1 MLYFRQ
7 ALPLAFF
14 TPITYNVIIIKERKI
29 NNMDK
34 NTNDLTLC
42 QKIAGYCRISVDEEL
57 DRDNTS
63 IENQKK
69 IIEEFVKAKFPKCK
83 LSIYEDRDR
92 SGYTFEQREGY
103 QKLRKKLMNG
113 DISVLIVKDFS
124 RFSRRNSKGLVEL
137 EDLRDAGVRI
147 ISIGDAIDYPT
158 YDDWT
163 AIQFRFLINEMPVTD
178 TSKKVRNVIS
188 RRQAD
193 GEWIC
198 SVPYGYIISNMKK
211 QEISVVPDEA
221 EVIRKVFELYNDG
234 WGYKKIANYLTD
246 KKIPTPRM
254 KEIQRAEERG
264 DECKLKAKPEW
275 SIVTIQGILS
285 NDFYIGTLRQ
295 HKYTRK
301 KIHGVDTKVDESEH
315 FVFENHHEAIVD
327 YKTWAYTQEQ
337 LKKRTT
343 THYRGVKKYDNVYSG
358 FMFCGDCGSPMFS
371 MSRSDIAPAYTCGT
385 YHKRGLKGC
394 TSHHIRVD
402 FLDKILK
409 EYVKLVRD
417 NSKDMIKELE
427 TAIKKES
434 TEVKENENTFALLEN
449 QLQDAKDELKA
460 VKKRKIKE
468 IAKADED
475 TVEII
480 EETYAEIEDDLI
492 NRIKGLQNQINL
504 SVDKRNDIIRVNR
517 LAKTAID
524 IFDNILIK
532 KNLDKKDLE
541 LLIDKIIVFED
552 RIHVKL
558 KADIDNLLKV
568 GVVTTFYYQQIEGR
582 EELLEVAEESTYT
595 TEGSAVNFNH
605 DSKVISKKMES
616 PDTRNNS
623 TKSGINDLLTT
634 IVPLKTRNQ
643 PERLFTVNVISSGD
657 PLEIFTDKDGEI
669 ILKKYS
675 PIGELGAFAQQYVEA
690 AAQIIGHAICVSDR
704 DQIIAVAGAP
714 KKDFIGKVLHKEL
727 EEAIND
733 REAILA
739 RKGEKK
745 YIRILSNSDEEY
757 YGEIVQT
764 ILCEGDAIGAV
775 IILSRTESEALGEAE
790 QKAAVIAANFLGKQ
804 MEG

>member
-1 MLYFRQ
+1 MEKH
-7 ALPLAFF
+7 
-14 TPITYNVIIIKERKI
+14 TTDIIVNKE
-29 NNMDK
+29 
-34 NTNDLTLC
+34 
-42 QKIAGYCRISVDEEL
+42 IAGYCRISVDEEL

-83 LSIYEDRDR
+83 LAIYEDRDR
-92 SGYTFEQREGY
+92 SGYTFEQREQY
-103 QKLRKKLMNG
+103 QQLRKRLMNG
-113 DISVLIVKDFS
+113 EISILIVKDFS

-178 TSKKVRNVIS
+178 TSKKVRSVIS
-188 RRQAD
+188 RRQSD

-211 QEISVVPDEA
+211 QEISVVEDEA
-221 EVIRKVFELYNDG
+221 DVIRKVFELYNEG

-254 KEIQRAEERG
+254 KEIERATQRG

-275 SIVTIQGILS
+275 SIITIQGILA

-301 KIHGVDTKVDESEH
+301 KIHGIDIKVDESEH
-315 FVFENHHEAIVD
+315 FVFENHHEPIVE
-327 YKTWAYTQEQ
+327 YKTFAYTKEQ
-337 LKKRTT
+337 LNKRTT
-343 THYRGVKKYDNVYSG
+343 THYRGVKKYENVYSG
-358 FMFCGDCGSPMFS
+358 FMFCGDCGAPMFS

-385 YHKRGLKGC
+385 YHRRGLKGC

-417 NSKDMIKELE
+417 NSSDMIKELE

-434 TEVKENENTFALLEN
+434 TEVKENENTFAILEN
-449 QLQDAKDELKA
+449 QLADAKNELKA

-468 IAKADED
+468 IARADED
-475 TVEII
+475 TVDII
-480 EETYAEIEDDLI
+480 EETYVEIEEELV

-524 IFDNILIK
+524 IFNDILNK
-532 KNLDKKDLE
+532 KSLDKKDLE
-541 LLIDKIIVFED
+541 LIIDKIIVFED

-568 GVVTTFYYQQIEGR
+568 GVVTTFYYEEVEGK
-582 EELLEVAEESTYT
+582 EELLKVAENSEYNV
-595 TEGSAVNFNH
+595 VNFKY
-605 DSKVISKKMES
+605 DSKVIEKY
-616 PDTRNNS
+616 
-623 TKSGINDLLTT
+623 LTT
-634 IVPLKTRNQ
+634 KFDLKTRNKAK
-643 PERLFTVNVISSGD
+643 RHFTVNVISSGD
-657 PLEIFTDKDGEI
+657 PLEIFTDREGEI

-675 PIGELGAFAQQYVEA
+675 PLGELTQFASQFADSLAVTSGCG
-690 AAQIIGHAICVSDR
+690 IIITDR
-704 DQIIAVAGAP
+704 DHVIAGAGG
-714 KKDFIGKVLHKEL
+714 KKECINKRITPEL
-727 EEAIND
+727 EEVIGERKSIKADD
-733 REAILA
+733 RPISVVEDS
-739 RKGEKK
+739 KEKF
-745 YIRILSNSDEEY
+745 NQV
-757 YGEIVQT
+757 IVP
-764 ILCEGDAIGAV
+764 IICEGDVIGSV
-775 IILSRTESEALGEAE
+775 ILVAKDIRDKLGEEEYKMA
-790 QKAAVIAANFLGKQ
+790 QLSAGFLGKQ
-804 MEG
+804 MEN

>member
-1 MLYFRQ
+1 
-7 ALPLAFF
+7 
-14 TPITYNVIIIKERKI
+14 
-29 NNMDK
+29 MDK
-34 NTNDLTLC
+34 NTNDHTLC
-42 QKIAGYCRISVDEEL
+42 QEIAGYCRISVDEEL

-103 QKLRKKLMNG
+103 QKLRKKLMNSH
-113 DISVLIVKDFS
+113 ISVLIVKDFS

-394 TSHHIRVD
+394 SSHHIRVD
-402 FLDKILK
+402 FLDSILK
-409 EYVKLVRD
+409 EYVKKVRD
-417 NSKDMIKELE
+417 NSQDMIKELE
-427 TAIKKES
+427 TSIKKES
-434 TEVKENENTFALLEN
+434 TEVKESENTFSLLES
-449 QLQDAKDELKA
+449 QLSDAKDELKA

-475 TVEII
+475 TASII
-480 EETYAEIEDDLI
+480 EETYAEIEDELI
-492 NRIKGLQNQINL
+492 NRIKGLQNQMNL
-504 SVDKRNDIIRVNR
+504 SVDKRNDIIRINR

-524 IFDNILIK
+524 IFNDILNK

-541 LLIDKIIVFED
+541 LIIDKIIVFED

-558 KADIDNLLKV
+558 KADIDNLLKI
-568 GVVTTFYYQQIEGR
+568 GVVTTFYYQQVEGR
-582 EELLEVAEESTYT
+582 EQLLSVAEETK
-595 TEGSAVNFNH
+595 GNVASAITDIGTDNFAHMEMNELEMIASDKKAGKETIVNFNQ
-605 DSKVISKKMES
+605 DSKVIVKHKES
-616 PDTRNNS
+616 PDTRNNL
-623 TKSGINDLLTT
+623 TKLCVDDLLTT
-634 IVPLKTRNQ
+634 TVPLKTRNK

-657 PLEIFTDKDGEI
+657 PMEIYTDMDGQI
-669 ILKKYS
+669 VLKKYS
-675 PIGELGAFAQQYVEA
+675 PMADVSEFAVEYA
-690 AAQIIGHAICVSDR
+690 ESIAQNTGMTIAITDR
-704 DQIIAVAGAP
+704 D
-714 KKDFIGKVLHKEL
+714 
-727 EEAIND
+727 
-733 REAILA
+733 
-739 RKGEKK
+739 
-745 YIRILSNSDEEY
+745 
-757 YGEIVQT
+757 
-764 ILCEGDAIGAV
+764 C
-775 IILSRTESEALGEAE
+775 
-790 QKAAVIAANFLGKQ
+790 VIAAAGTQKKNVQGKHITKELNDIMDKRQSVVACASENDYVKAVTDYDCESEVISPIICAGDVLGMVIMFGNDKKQKLGESEKRIVKVAADFLGRH
-804 MEG
+804 MDN

>member
-1 MLYFRQ
+1 ME
-7 ALPLAFF
+7 
-14 TPITYNVIIIKERKI
+14 KH
-29 NNMDK
+29 
-34 NTNDLTLC
+34 TNDLTIN
-42 QKIAGYCRISVDEEL
+42 QEIAGYCRISVDEEL

-221 EVIRKVFELYNDG
+221 EVIRKIFELYNDG

-315 FVFENHHEAIVD
+315 FVFENHHEAIID

-358 FMFCGDCGSPMFS
+358 FLFCGDCGSPMFS

-394 TSHHIRVD
+394 SSHHIRVD
-402 FLDKILK
+402 FLDSILK
-409 EYVKLVRD
+409 EYVKKVRD
-417 NSKDMIKELE
+417 NAQDMIKELE
-427 TAIKKES
+427 TSIKKES
-434 TEVKENENTFALLEN
+434 TEVKESENTFSLLEN
-449 QLQDAKDELKA
+449 QLSDAKDELKA

-480 EETYAEIEDDLI
+480 EETYAEIEDELI
-492 NRIKGLQNQINL
+492 NRIKGLQNQMNL
-504 SVDKRNDIIRVNR
+504 SVDKRNDIIRINR

-524 IFDNILIK
+524 IFNDILNK
-532 KNLDKKDLE
+532 KKLDKKDLE
-541 LLIDKIIVFED
+541 LIIDKIIVFED

-568 GVVTTFYYQQIEGR
+568 GVVTTFYYQQVEGR
-582 EELLEVAEESTYT
+582 EQLLSVAEESNYGT
-595 TEGSAVNFNH
+595 SVNFNQ
-605 DSKVISKKMES
+605 DSKVIVKHMES
-616 PDTRNNS
+616 TDTQNNS
-623 TKSGINDLLTT
+623 TKSGINDALSTT
-634 IVPLKTRNQ
+634 VRLKTHNQ
-643 PERLFTVNVISSGD
+643 PERLFTVNVINSGD
-657 PLEIFTDKDGEI
+657 PLEIYTDREGQI

-675 PIGELGAFAQQYVEA
+675 PVGELGEFARQYAESL
-690 AAQIIGHAICVSDR
+690 AQTTGNVICITDR
-704 DQIIAVAGAP
+704 DQIIAVSGGSR
-714 KKDFIGKVLHKEL
+714 KDMLMKPISTQL
-727 EEAIND
+727 ENLIEERENITATREERRFVPITQGEEEFQAQAISP
-733 REAILA
+733 I
-739 RKGEKK
+739 
-745 YIRILSNSDEEY
+745 I
-757 YGEIVQT
+757 
-764 ILCEGDAIGAV
+764 CEGDAIGSV
-775 IILSRTESEALGEAE
+775 IITTKEPKKHFGETE
-790 QKAAVIAANFLGKQ
+790 QKLTLSAAGFLGKQ
-804 MEG
+804 MEN

>member
-1 MLYFRQ
+1 
-7 ALPLAFF
+7 
-14 TPITYNVIIIKERKI
+14 
-29 NNMDK
+29 MDK

-42 QKIAGYCRISVDEEL
+42 QEIAGYCRISVDEEL

-103 QKLRKKLMNG
+103 QKLRKKLMNSH
-113 DISVLIVKDFS
+113 ISVLIVKDFS

-285 NDFYIGTLRQ
+285 NDFYIGKLRQ

-394 TSHHIRVD
+394 SSHHIRVD
-402 FLDKILK
+402 FLDSILK
-409 EYVKLVRD
+409 EYVKKVRD
-417 NSKDMIKELE
+417 NSQDMIKELE
-427 TAIKKES
+427 TSIKKES
-434 TEVKENENTFALLEN
+434 TEVKESENTFSLLES
-449 QLQDAKDELKA
+449 QLSDAKDELKA

-475 TVEII
+475 TASII
-480 EETYAEIEDDLI
+480 EETYAEIEDELI
-492 NRIKGLQNQINL
+492 NRIKGLQNQMNL
-504 SVDKRNDIIRVNR
+504 SVDKRNDIIRINR

-524 IFDNILIK
+524 IFNDILNK

-541 LLIDKIIVFED
+541 LIIDKIIVFED

-558 KADIDNLLKV
+558 KADIDNLLKI
-568 GVVTTFYYQQIEGR
+568 GVVTTFYYQQVEGR
-582 EELLEVAEESTYT
+582 EQLLSVAEETK
-595 TEGSAVNFNH
+595 GNVASAITDIGTDNFAHMEMNELEMIASDKKAGKETIVNFNQ
-605 DSKVISKKMES
+605 DSKVIVKHKES
-616 PDTRNNS
+616 PDTRNNL
-623 TKSGINDLLTT
+623 TKLCVDDLLTT
-634 IVPLKTRNQ
+634 TVPLKTRNK

-657 PLEIFTDKDGEI
+657 PMEIYTDMDGQI
-669 ILKKYS
+669 VLKKYS
-675 PIGELGAFAQQYVEA
+675 PMADVSEFAVEYA
-690 AAQIIGHAICVSDR
+690 ESIAQNTGMTIAITDR
-704 DQIIAVAGAP
+704 D
-714 KKDFIGKVLHKEL
+714 
-727 EEAIND
+727 
-733 REAILA
+733 
-739 RKGEKK
+739 
-745 YIRILSNSDEEY
+745 
-757 YGEIVQT
+757 
-764 ILCEGDAIGAV
+764 C
-775 IILSRTESEALGEAE
+775 
-790 QKAAVIAANFLGKQ
+790 VIAAAGTQKKNVQGKHITKELNDIMDKRQSVVASASENDYVKAVTDYDCESEVISPIICAGDVLGMVIMFGNDKKQKLGESEKRIVKVAADFLGRH
-804 MEG
+804 MDN

>member
-1 MLYFRQ
+1 
-7 ALPLAFF
+7 
-14 TPITYNVIIIKERKI
+14 
-29 NNMDK
+29 MDK

-42 QKIAGYCRISVDEEL
+42 QEIAGYCRISVDEEL

-103 QKLRKKLMNG
+103 QKLRKKLMNSH
-113 DISVLIVKDFS
+113 ISVLIVKDFS

-394 TSHHIRVD
+394 SSHHIRVD
-402 FLDKILK
+402 FLDSILK
-409 EYVKLVRD
+409 EYVKKVRD
-417 NSKDMIKELE
+417 NSQDMIKELE
-427 TAIKKES
+427 TSIKKES
-434 TEVKENENTFALLEN
+434 TEVKESENTFSLLES
-449 QLQDAKDELKA
+449 QLSDAKDELKA

-475 TVEII
+475 TASII
-480 EETYAEIEDDLI
+480 EETYAEIEDELI
-492 NRIKGLQNQINL
+492 NRIKGLQNQMNL
-504 SVDKRNDIIRVNR
+504 SVDKRNDIIRINR

-524 IFDNILIK
+524 ISNDILNK

-541 LLIDKIIVFED
+541 LIIDKIIVFED

-558 KADIDNLLKV
+558 KADIDNLLKI
-568 GVVTTFYYQQIEGR
+568 GVVTTFYYQQVEGR
-582 EELLEVAEESTYT
+582 EQLLSVAEETK
-595 TEGSAVNFNH
+595 GNVASAITDIGTDNFAHMEMNELEMIASDKKAGKETIVNFNQ
-605 DSKVISKKMES
+605 DSKVIVKHKES
-616 PDTRNNS
+616 PDTRNNL
-623 TKSGINDLLTT
+623 TKLCVDDLLTT
-634 IVPLKTRNQ
+634 TVPLKTRNK

-657 PLEIFTDKDGEI
+657 PMEIYTDMDGQI
-669 ILKKYS
+669 VLKKYS
-675 PIGELGAFAQQYVEA
+675 PMADVSEFAVEYA
-690 AAQIIGHAICVSDR
+690 ESIAQNTGMTIAITDR
-704 DQIIAVAGAP
+704 D
-714 KKDFIGKVLHKEL
+714 
-727 EEAIND
+727 
-733 REAILA
+733 
-739 RKGEKK
+739 
-745 YIRILSNSDEEY
+745 
-757 YGEIVQT
+757 
-764 ILCEGDAIGAV
+764 C
-775 IILSRTESEALGEAE
+775 
-790 QKAAVIAANFLGKQ
+790 VIAAAGTQKKNVQGKHITKELNDIMDKRQSVVASASENDYVKAVTDYDCESEVISPIICAGDVLGMVIMFGNDKKQKLGESEKRIVKVAADFLGRH
-804 MEG
+804 MDN

>member
-1 MLYFRQ
+1 
-7 ALPLAFF
+7 
-14 TPITYNVIIIKERKI
+14 
-29 NNMDK
+29 MDK

-42 QKIAGYCRISVDEEL
+42 QEIAGYCRISVDEEL

-103 QKLRKKLMNG
+103 QKLRKKLMNSH
-113 DISVLIVKDFS
+113 ISVLIVKDFS

-394 TSHHIRVD
+394 SSHHIRVD
-402 FLDKILK
+402 FLDSILK
-409 EYVKLVRD
+409 EYVKKVRD
-417 NSKDMIKELE
+417 NSQDMIKELE
-427 TAIKKES
+427 TSIKKES
-434 TEVKENENTFALLEN
+434 TEVKESENTFSLLES
-449 QLQDAKDELKA
+449 QLSDAKDELKA

-475 TVEII
+475 TASII
-480 EETYAEIEDDLI
+480 EETYAEIEDELI
-492 NRIKGLQNQINL
+492 NRIKGLQNQMNL
-504 SVDKRNDIIRVNR
+504 SVDKRNDIIRINR

-524 IFDNILIK
+524 IFNDILNK

-541 LLIDKIIVFED
+541 LIIDKIIVFED

-558 KADIDNLLKV
+558 KADIDNLLKI
-568 GVVTTFYYQQIEGR
+568 GVVTTFYYQQVEGR
-582 EELLEVAEESTYT
+582 EQLLSVAEETK
-595 TEGSAVNFNH
+595 GNVASAITDIGTDNFAHMEMNELEMIASDKKAGKETIVNFNQ
-605 DSKVISKKMES
+605 DSKVIVKHKES
-616 PDTRNNS
+616 PDTRNNL
-623 TKSGINDLLTT
+623 TKLCVDDLLTT
-634 IVPLKTRNQ
+634 TVPLKTRNK
-643 PERLFTVNVISSGD
+643 PERLFTVNVIRSGD
-657 PLEIFTDKDGEI
+657 PMEIYTDMDGQI
-669 ILKKYS
+669 VLKKYS
-675 PIGELGAFAQQYVEA
+675 PMADVSEFAVEYA
-690 AAQIIGHAICVSDR
+690 ESIAQNTGMTIAITDR
-704 DQIIAVAGAP
+704 D
-714 KKDFIGKVLHKEL
+714 
-727 EEAIND
+727 
-733 REAILA
+733 
-739 RKGEKK
+739 
-745 YIRILSNSDEEY
+745 
-757 YGEIVQT
+757 
-764 ILCEGDAIGAV
+764 C
-775 IILSRTESEALGEAE
+775 
-790 QKAAVIAANFLGKQ
+790 VIAAAGTQKKNVQGKHITKELNDIMDKRQSVVASASENDYVKAVTDYDCESEVISPIICAGDVLGMVIMFGNDKKQKLGESEKRIVKVAADFLGRH
-804 MEG
+804 MDN

>member
-1 MLYFRQ
+1 MEKHAIDL
-7 ALPLAFF
+7 AL
-14 TPITYNVIIIKERKI
+14 TQE
-29 NNMDK
+29 
-34 NTNDLTLC
+34 
-42 QKIAGYCRISVDEEL
+42 IAGYCRISVDEEL

-69 IIEEFVKAKFPKCK
+69 IIDEFVKAKFPKCK

-103 QKLRKKLMNG
+103 QQLRKKLMNG

-178 TSKKVRNVIS
+178 TSKKVRSVIS

-193 GEWIC
+193 GAWIC

-211 QEISVVPDEA
+211 QEISVVMDEA
-221 EVIRKVFELYNDG
+221 EVVRKVFELYNGG

-301 KIHGVDTKVDESEH
+301 KIHGADTKVDETEH
-315 FVFENHHEAIVD
+315 FVFENHHEAIID

-343 THYRGVKKYDNVYSG
+343 THYRGIKKYDNVYSG
-358 FMFCGDCGSPMFS
+358 FLFCGDCGSPMFS

-394 TSHHIRVD
+394 SSHHIRVD
-402 FLDKILK
+402 FLDSILK
-409 EYVKLVRD
+409 EYVKKVRD
-417 NSKDMIKELE
+417 NSQDMIKELE
-427 TAIKKES
+427 TSIKKES
-434 TEVKENENTFALLEN
+434 TEVKESENTFSLLEN
-449 QLQDAKDELKA
+449 QLSDAKDELKA

-468 IAKADED
+468 IAKVDED

-480 EETYAEIEDDLI
+480 EETYAEIEEELI
-492 NRIKGLQNQINL
+492 HRIKGLQNQMNL
-504 SVDKRNDIIRVNR
+504 SVDKRNDIIRINR

-524 IFDNILIK
+524 IFNDILNK

-541 LLIDKIIVFED
+541 LIIDKIIVFED

-568 GVVTTFYYQQIEGR
+568 GVVTTFYYQQVEGR
-582 EELLEVAEESTYT
+582 EQLLSVAEETNGNRT
-595 TEGSAVNFNH
+595 GAIADIGTDNSAHMEMIASEVKAGKEPIVNFNQ
-605 DSKVISKKMES
+605 DSKVISNKKES
-616 PDTRNNS
+616 PDTHNNL
-623 TKSGINDLLTT
+623 TKSGINELLTT
-634 IVPLKTRNQ
+634 NVPLKTRNK

-657 PLEIFTDKDGEI
+657 SLEIYTENAGEI

-675 PIGELGAFAQQYVEA
+675 PIQELKALAQPYAESLSLTS
-690 AAQIIGHAICVSDR
+690 GCVVAVADR
-704 DQIIAVAGAP
+704 DCIVATSQGG
-714 KKDFIGKVLHKEL
+714 KKDFEHKML
-727 EEAIND
+727 S
-733 REAILA
+733 REMEKTILG
-739 RKGEKK
+739 RKKIMAQGDSKDYVQVANEDKK
-745 YIRILSNSDEEY
+745 YSYEVMCPV
-757 YGEIVQT
+757 IV
-764 ILCEGDAIGAV
+764 EGDVAGGV
-775 IILSRTESEALGEAE
+775 ILLSKTTEKESSRVQEKLADF
-790 QKAAVIAANFLGKQ
+790 AADFLGRQ
-804 MEG
+804 ME

>member
-1 MLYFRQ
+1 
-7 ALPLAFF
+7 
-14 TPITYNVIIIKERKI
+14 
-29 NNMDK
+29 MDK

-42 QKIAGYCRISVDEEL
+42 QEIAGYCRISVDEEL

-211 QEISVVPDEA
+211 QEISVVPDEV

-394 TSHHIRVD
+394 SSHHIRVD
-402 FLDKILK
+402 FLDSILK
-409 EYVKLVRD
+409 EYVKKVRD
-417 NSKDMIKELE
+417 NSQDMIKELE
-427 TAIKKES
+427 TSIKKES
-434 TEVKENENTFALLEN
+434 TEVKESENTFSLLES
-449 QLQDAKDELKA
+449 QLSDAKDELKA

-475 TVEII
+475 TASII
-480 EETYAEIEDDLI
+480 EETYAEIEDELI
-492 NRIKGLQNQINL
+492 NRIKGLQNQMNL
-504 SVDKRNDIIRVNR
+504 SVDKRNDIIRINR

-524 IFDNILIK
+524 IFNDILNK

-541 LLIDKIIVFED
+541 LIIDKIIVFED

-558 KADIDNLLKV
+558 KADIDNLLKI
-568 GVVTTFYYQQIEGR
+568 GVVTTFYYQQVEGR
-582 EELLEVAEESTYT
+582 EQLLSVAEETK
-595 TEGSAVNFNH
+595 GNVASAITDIGTDNFAHMEMNELEMIASDKKAGKETIVNFNQ
-605 DSKVISKKMES
+605 DSKVIVKHKES
-616 PDTRNNS
+616 PDTRNNL
-623 TKSGINDLLTT
+623 TKLCVDDLLTT
-634 IVPLKTRNQ
+634 TVPLKTRNK

-657 PLEIFTDKDGEI
+657 PMEIYTDMDGQI
-669 ILKKYS
+669 VLKKYS
-675 PIGELGAFAQQYVEA
+675 PMADVSEFAVEYA
-690 AAQIIGHAICVSDR
+690 ESIAQNTGMTIAITDR
-704 DQIIAVAGAP
+704 D
-714 KKDFIGKVLHKEL
+714 
-727 EEAIND
+727 
-733 REAILA
+733 
-739 RKGEKK
+739 
-745 YIRILSNSDEEY
+745 
-757 YGEIVQT
+757 
-764 ILCEGDAIGAV
+764 C
-775 IILSRTESEALGEAE
+775 
-790 QKAAVIAANFLGKQ
+790 VIAAAGTQKKNVQGKHITKELNDIMDKRQSVVACASENDYVKAVTDYDCESEVISPIICAGDVLGMVIMFGNDKKQKLGESEKRIVKVAADFLGRH
-804 MEG
+804 MDN

>member
-1 MLYFRQ
+1 
-7 ALPLAFF
+7 
-14 TPITYNVIIIKERKI
+14 
-29 NNMDK
+29 MDK

-42 QKIAGYCRISVDEEL
+42 QEIAGYCRISVDEEL

-103 QKLRKKLMNG
+103 QKLRKKLMNSH
-113 DISVLIVKDFS
+113 ISVLIVKDFS

-358 FMFCGDCGSPMFS
+358 FMFCGDCGSSMFS

-394 TSHHIRVD
+394 SSHHIRVD
-402 FLDKILK
+402 FLDSILK
-409 EYVKLVRD
+409 EYVKKVRD
-417 NSKDMIKELE
+417 NSQDMIKELE
-427 TAIKKES
+427 TSIKKES
-434 TEVKENENTFALLEN
+434 TEVKESENTFSLLES
-449 QLQDAKDELKA
+449 QLSDAKDELKA

-475 TVEII
+475 TASII
-480 EETYAEIEDDLI
+480 EETYA
-492 NRIKGLQNQINL
+492 GLQNQMNL
-504 SVDKRNDIIRVNR
+504 SVDKRNDIIRINR

-524 IFDNILIK
+524 IFNDILNK

-541 LLIDKIIVFED
+541 LIIDKIIVFED

-558 KADIDNLLKV
+558 KADIDNLLKI
-568 GVVTTFYYQQIEGR
+568 GVVTTFYYQQVEGR
-582 EELLEVAEESTYT
+582 EQLLSVAEETK
-595 TEGSAVNFNH
+595 GNVASAITDIGTDNFAHMEMNELEMIASDKKAGKETIVNFNQ
-605 DSKVISKKMES
+605 DSKVIVKHKES
-616 PDTRNNS
+616 PDTRNNL
-623 TKSGINDLLTT
+623 TKLCVDDLLTT
-634 IVPLKTRNQ
+634 TVPLKTRNK

-657 PLEIFTDKDGEI
+657 PMEIYTDMDGQI
-669 ILKKYS
+669 VLKKYS
-675 PIGELGAFAQQYVEA
+675 PMADVSEFAVEYA
-690 AAQIIGHAICVSDR
+690 ESIAQNTGMTIAITDR
-704 DQIIAVAGAP
+704 D
-714 KKDFIGKVLHKEL
+714 
-727 EEAIND
+727 
-733 REAILA
+733 
-739 RKGEKK
+739 
-745 YIRILSNSDEEY
+745 
-757 YGEIVQT
+757 
-764 ILCEGDAIGAV
+764 C
-775 IILSRTESEALGEAE
+775 
-790 QKAAVIAANFLGKQ
+790 VIAAAGTQKKNVQGKHITKELNDIMDKRQSVVACASENDYVKAVTDYDCESEVISPIICAGDVLGMVIMFGNDKKQKLGESEKRIVKVAADFLGRH
-804 MEG
+804 MDN

>member
-1 MLYFRQ
+1 
-7 ALPLAFF
+7 
-14 TPITYNVIIIKERKI
+14 
-29 NNMDK
+29 MDK

-42 QKIAGYCRISVDEEL
+42 QEIAGYCRISVDEEL

-103 QKLRKKLMNG
+103 QKLRKKLMNSH
-113 DISVLIVKDFS
+113 ISVLIVKDFS

-211 QEISVVPDEA
+211 QEISVMPDEA

-394 TSHHIRVD
+394 SSHHIRVD
-402 FLDKILK
+402 FLDSILK
-409 EYVKLVRD
+409 EYVKKVRD
-417 NSKDMIKELE
+417 NSQDMIKELE
-427 TAIKKES
+427 TSIKKES
-434 TEVKENENTFALLEN
+434 TEVKESENTFSLLES
-449 QLQDAKDELKA
+449 QLSDAKDELKA

-475 TVEII
+475 TASII
-480 EETYAEIEDDLI
+480 EETYAEIEDELI
-492 NRIKGLQNQINL
+492 NRIKGLQNQMNL
-504 SVDKRNDIIRVNR
+504 SVDKRNDIIRINR

-524 IFDNILIK
+524 IFNDILNK

-541 LLIDKIIVFED
+541 LIIDKIIVFED

-558 KADIDNLLKV
+558 KADIDNLLKI
-568 GVVTTFYYQQIEGR
+568 GVVTTFYYQQVEGR
-582 EELLEVAEESTYT
+582 EQLLSVAEETK
-595 TEGSAVNFNH
+595 GNVASAITDIGTDNFAHMEMNELEMIASDKKAGKETIVNFNQ
-605 DSKVISKKMES
+605 DSKVIVKHKES
-616 PDTRNNS
+616 PDTRNNL
-623 TKSGINDLLTT
+623 TKLCVDDLLTT
-634 IVPLKTRNQ
+634 TVPLKTRNK

-657 PLEIFTDKDGEI
+657 PMEIYTDMDGQI
-669 ILKKYS
+669 VLKKYS
-675 PIGELGAFAQQYVEA
+675 PMADVSEFAVEYA
-690 AAQIIGHAICVSDR
+690 ESIAQNTGMTIAITDR
-704 DQIIAVAGAP
+704 D
-714 KKDFIGKVLHKEL
+714 
-727 EEAIND
+727 
-733 REAILA
+733 
-739 RKGEKK
+739 
-745 YIRILSNSDEEY
+745 
-757 YGEIVQT
+757 
-764 ILCEGDAIGAV
+764 C
-775 IILSRTESEALGEAE
+775 
-790 QKAAVIAANFLGKQ
+790 VIAAAGTQKKNVQGKHITKELNDIMDKRQSVVASASENDYVKAVTDYDCESEVISPIICAGDVLGMVIMFGNDKKQKLGESEKRIVKVAADFLGRH
-804 MEG
+804 MDN

>member
-1 MLYFRQ
+1 
-7 ALPLAFF
+7 
-14 TPITYNVIIIKERKI
+14 
-29 NNMDK
+29 MDK

-42 QKIAGYCRISVDEEL
+42 QEIAGYCRISVDEEL

-103 QKLRKKLMNG
+103 QKLRKKLMNSH
-113 DISVLIVKDFS
+113 ISVLIVKDFS

-394 TSHHIRVD
+394 SSHHIRVD
-402 FLDKILK
+402 FLDSILK
-409 EYVKLVRD
+409 EYVKKVRD
-417 NSKDMIKELE
+417 NSQDMIKELE
-427 TAIKKES
+427 TSIKKES
-434 TEVKENENTFALLEN
+434 TEVKESENTFSLLES
-449 QLQDAKDELKA
+449 QLSDAKDELKA

-475 TVEII
+475 TASII
-480 EETYAEIEDDLI
+480 EETYAEIEDELI
-492 NRIKGLQNQINL
+492 NRIKGLQNQMNL
-504 SVDKRNDIIRVNR
+504 SVDKRNDIIRINR

-524 IFDNILIK
+524 IFNDILNK

-541 LLIDKIIVFED
+541 LIIDKIIVFED

-558 KADIDNLLKV
+558 KADIDNLLKI
-568 GVVTTFYYQQIEGR
+568 GVVTTFYYQQVEGR
-582 EELLEVAEESTYT
+582 EQLLSVAEETK
-595 TEGSAVNFNH
+595 GNVASAITDIGTDNFAHMEMNELEMIASDKKAGKETIVNFNQ
-605 DSKVISKKMES
+605 DSKVIVKHKES
-616 PDTRNNS
+616 PDTRNNL
-623 TKSGINDLLTT
+623 TKLCVDDLLTT
-634 IVPLKTRNQ
+634 TVRLKTRNK

-657 PLEIFTDKDGEI
+657 PMEIYTDMDGQI
-669 ILKKYS
+669 VLKKYS
-675 PIGELGAFAQQYVEA
+675 PMADVSEFAVEYA
-690 AAQIIGHAICVSDR
+690 ESIAQNTGMTIAITDR
-704 DQIIAVAGAP
+704 D
-714 KKDFIGKVLHKEL
+714 
-727 EEAIND
+727 
-733 REAILA
+733 
-739 RKGEKK
+739 
-745 YIRILSNSDEEY
+745 
-757 YGEIVQT
+757 
-764 ILCEGDAIGAV
+764 C
-775 IILSRTESEALGEAE
+775 
-790 QKAAVIAANFLGKQ
+790 VIAAAGTQKKNVQGKHITKELNDIMDKRQSVVASASENDYVKAVTDYDCESEVISPIICAGDVLGMVIMFGNDKKQKLGESEKRIVKVAADFLGRH
-804 MEG
+804 MDN

>member
-1 MLYFRQ
+1 
-7 ALPLAFF
+7 
-14 TPITYNVIIIKERKI
+14 
-29 NNMDK
+29 MDK

-42 QKIAGYCRISVDEEL
+42 QEIAGYCRISVDEEL

-103 QKLRKKLMNG
+103 QKLRKKLMNSH
-113 DISVLIVKDFS
+113 ISVLIVKDFS

-394 TSHHIRVD
+394 SSHHIRVD
-402 FLDKILK
+402 FLDSILK
-409 EYVKLVRD
+409 EYVKKVRD
-417 NSKDMIKELE
+417 NSQDMIKELE
-427 TAIKKES
+427 TSIKKES
-434 TEVKENENTFALLEN
+434 TEVKESENTFSLLES
-449 QLQDAKDELKA
+449 QLSDAKDELKA

-475 TVEII
+475 TASII
-480 EETYAEIEDDLI
+480 EETYAEIEDELI
-492 NRIKGLQNQINL
+492 NRIKGLQNQMNL
-504 SVDKRNDIIRVNR
+504 SVDKRNDIIRINR

-524 IFDNILIK
+524 IFNDILNK

-541 LLIDKIIVFED
+541 LIIDKIIVFED

-558 KADIDNLLKV
+558 KADIDNLLKI
-568 GVVTTFYYQQIEGR
+568 GVVTTFYYQQVEGR
-582 EELLEVAEESTYT
+582 EQLLSVAEETK
-595 TEGSAVNFNH
+595 GNVASAITDIGTDNFAHMEMNELEMIASDKKAGKETIVNFNQ
-605 DSKVISKKMES
+605 DSKVIVKHKES
-616 PDTRNNS
+616 PDTRNNL
-623 TKSGINDLLTT
+623 TKLCVDDLLTT
-634 IVPLKTRNQ
+634 TVPLKTRNK

-657 PLEIFTDKDGEI
+657 PMEIYTDMDGQI
-669 ILKKYS
+669 VLKKYS
-675 PIGELGAFAQQYVEA
+675 PMADVSEFAVEYA
-690 AAQIIGHAICVSDR
+690 ESIAQNTGMTIAITDR
-704 DQIIAVAGAP
+704 D
-714 KKDFIGKVLHKEL
+714 
-727 EEAIND
+727 
-733 REAILA
+733 
-739 RKGEKK
+739 
-745 YIRILSNSDEEY
+745 
-757 YGEIVQT
+757 
-764 ILCEGDAIGAV
+764 C
-775 IILSRTESEALGEAE
+775 
-790 QKAAVIAANFLGKQ
+790 VIAAAGTQKKNVQGKHITKELNDIMDKRQSVVACASENDYVKAVTDYDCESEVISPIICAGDVLGMVIMFGNDKKQKLGESEKRIVKVAADFLGRN
-804 MEG
+804 MDN

>member
-1 MLYFRQ
+1 
-7 ALPLAFF
+7 
-14 TPITYNVIIIKERKI
+14 
-29 NNMDK
+29 MDK

-42 QKIAGYCRISVDEEL
+42 QEIAGYCRISVDEEL

-103 QKLRKKLMNG
+103 QKLRKKLMNSH
-113 DISVLIVKDFS
+113 ISVLIVKDFS

-394 TSHHIRVD
+394 SSHHIRVD
-402 FLDKILK
+402 FLDSILK
-409 EYVKLVRD
+409 EYVKKVRD
-417 NSKDMIKELE
+417 NSQDMIKELE
-427 TAIKKES
+427 TSIKEES
-434 TEVKENENTFALLEN
+434 TEVKESENTFSLLES
-449 QLQDAKDELKA
+449 QLSDAKDELKA

-475 TVEII
+475 TASII
-480 EETYAEIEDDLI
+480 EETYAEIEDELI
-492 NRIKGLQNQINL
+492 NRIKGLQNQMNL
-504 SVDKRNDIIRVNR
+504 SVDKRNDIIRINR

-524 IFDNILIK
+524 IFNDILNK

-541 LLIDKIIVFED
+541 LIIDKIIVFED

-558 KADIDNLLKV
+558 KADIDNLLKI
-568 GVVTTFYYQQIEGR
+568 GVVTTFYYQQVEGR
-582 EELLEVAEESTYT
+582 EQLLSVAEETK
-595 TEGSAVNFNH
+595 GNVASAITDIGTDNFAHMEMNELEMIASDKKAGKETIVNFNQ
-605 DSKVISKKMES
+605 DSKVIVKHKES
-616 PDTRNNS
+616 PDTRNNL
-623 TKSGINDLLTT
+623 TKLCVDDLLTT
-634 IVPLKTRNQ
+634 TVPLKTRNK

-657 PLEIFTDKDGEI
+657 PMEIYTDMDGQI
-669 ILKKYS
+669 VLKKYS
-675 PIGELGAFAQQYVEA
+675 PMADVSEFAVEYA
-690 AAQIIGHAICVSDR
+690 ESIAQNTGMTIAITDR
-704 DQIIAVAGAP
+704 D
-714 KKDFIGKVLHKEL
+714 
-727 EEAIND
+727 
-733 REAILA
+733 
-739 RKGEKK
+739 
-745 YIRILSNSDEEY
+745 
-757 YGEIVQT
+757 
-764 ILCEGDAIGAV
+764 C
-775 IILSRTESEALGEAE
+775 
-790 QKAAVIAANFLGKQ
+790 VIAAAGTQKKNVQGKHITKELNDIMDKRQSVVACASENDYVKAVTDYDCESEVISPIICAGDVLGMVIMFGNDKKQKLGESEKRIVKVAADFLGRH
-804 MEG
+804 MDN

>member
-1 MLYFRQ
+1 
-7 ALPLAFF
+7 
-14 TPITYNVIIIKERKI
+14 
-29 NNMDK
+29 MDK

-42 QKIAGYCRISVDEEL
+42 QEIAGYCRISVDEEL

-103 QKLRKKLMNG
+103 QKLRKKLMNSH
-113 DISVLIVKDFS
+113 ISVLIVKDFS

-394 TSHHIRVD
+394 SSHHIRVD
-402 FLDKILK
+402 FLDSILK
-409 EYVKLVRD
+409 EYVKKVRD
-417 NSKDMIKELE
+417 NSQDMIKELE
-427 TAIKKES
+427 TSIKKES
-434 TEVKENENTFALLEN
+434 TEVKESENTFSLLES
-449 QLQDAKDELKA
+449 QLSDAKDELKA

-475 TVEII
+475 TASII
-480 EETYAEIEDDLI
+480 EETYAEIEDELI
-492 NRIKGLQNQINL
+492 NRIKGLQNQMNL
-504 SVDKRNDIIRVNR
+504 SVDKQNDIIRINR

-524 IFDNILIK
+524 IFNDILNK

-541 LLIDKIIVFED
+541 LIIDKIIVFED

-558 KADIDNLLKV
+558 KADIDNLLKI
-568 GVVTTFYYQQIEGR
+568 GVVTTFYYQQVEGR
-582 EELLEVAEESTYT
+582 EQLLSVAEETK
-595 TEGSAVNFNH
+595 GNVASAITDIGTDNFAHMEMNELEMIASDKKAGKETIVNFNQ
-605 DSKVISKKMES
+605 DSKVIVKHKES
-616 PDTRNNS
+616 PDTRNNL
-623 TKSGINDLLTT
+623 TKLCVDDLLTT
-634 IVPLKTRNQ
+634 TVPLKTRNK

-657 PLEIFTDKDGEI
+657 PMEIYTDMDGQI
-669 ILKKYS
+669 VLKKYS
-675 PIGELGAFAQQYVEA
+675 PMADVSEFAVEYA
-690 AAQIIGHAICVSDR
+690 ESIAQNTGMTIAITDR
-704 DQIIAVAGAP
+704 D
-714 KKDFIGKVLHKEL
+714 
-727 EEAIND
+727 
-733 REAILA
+733 
-739 RKGEKK
+739 
-745 YIRILSNSDEEY
+745 
-757 YGEIVQT
+757 
-764 ILCEGDAIGAV
+764 C
-775 IILSRTESEALGEAE
+775 
-790 QKAAVIAANFLGKQ
+790 VIAAAGTQKKNVQGKHITKELNDIMDKRQSVVACASENDYVKAVTDYDCESEVISPIICAGDVLGMVIMFGNDKKQKLGESEKRIVKVAADFLGRH
-804 MEG
+804 MDN

>member
-1 MLYFRQ
+1 
-7 ALPLAFF
+7 
-14 TPITYNVIIIKERKI
+14 
-29 NNMDK
+29 MDK

-42 QKIAGYCRISVDEEL
+42 QEIAGYCRISVDEEL

-103 QKLRKKLMNG
+103 QKLRKKLMNSH
-113 DISVLIVKDFS
+113 ISVLIVKDFS

-275 SIVTIQGILS
+275 SIVTNQGIFS

-394 TSHHIRVD
+394 SSHHIRVD
-402 FLDKILK
+402 FLDSILK
-409 EYVKLVRD
+409 EYVKKVRD
-417 NSKDMIKELE
+417 NSQDMIKELE
-427 TAIKKES
+427 TSIKKES
-434 TEVKENENTFALLEN
+434 TEVKESENTFSLLES
-449 QLQDAKDELKA
+449 QLSDAKDELKA

-475 TVEII
+475 TASII
-480 EETYAEIEDDLI
+480 EETYAEIEDELI
-492 NRIKGLQNQINL
+492 NRIKGLQNQMNL
-504 SVDKRNDIIRVNR
+504 SVDKRNDIIRSNR

-524 IFDNILIK
+524 IFNDILNK

-541 LLIDKIIVFED
+541 LIIDKIIVFED

-558 KADIDNLLKV
+558 KADIDNLLKI
-568 GVVTTFYYQQIEGR
+568 GVVTTFYYQQVEGR
-582 EELLEVAEESTYT
+582 EQLLSVAEETK
-595 TEGSAVNFNH
+595 GNVASAITDIGTDNFAHMEMNELEMIASDKKAGKETIVNFNQ
-605 DSKVISKKMES
+605 DSKVIVKHKES
-616 PDTRNNS
+616 PDTRNNL
-623 TKSGINDLLTT
+623 TKLCVDDLLTT
-634 IVPLKTRNQ
+634 TVPLKTRNK

-657 PLEIFTDKDGEI
+657 PMEIYTDMDGQI
-669 ILKKYS
+669 VLKKYS
-675 PIGELGAFAQQYVEA
+675 PMADVSEFAVEYA
-690 AAQIIGHAICVSDR
+690 ESIAQNTGMTIAITDR
-704 DQIIAVAGAP
+704 D
-714 KKDFIGKVLHKEL
+714 
-727 EEAIND
+727 
-733 REAILA
+733 
-739 RKGEKK
+739 
-745 YIRILSNSDEEY
+745 
-757 YGEIVQT
+757 
-764 ILCEGDAIGAV
+764 C
-775 IILSRTESEALGEAE
+775 
-790 QKAAVIAANFLGKQ
+790 VIAAAGTQKKNVQGKHITKELNDIMDKRQSVVACASENDYVKAVTDYDCESEVISPIICAGDVLGMVIMFGNDKKQKLGESEKRIVKVAADFLGRH
-804 MEG
+804 MDN

>member
-1 MLYFRQ
+1 
-7 ALPLAFF
+7 
-14 TPITYNVIIIKERKI
+14 
-29 NNMDK
+29 MDK

-42 QKIAGYCRISVDEEL
+42 QEIAGYCRISVDEEL

-103 QKLRKKLMNG
+103 QKLRKKLMNSH
-113 DISVLIVKDFS
+113 ISVLIVKDFS

-394 TSHHIRVD
+394 SSHHIRVD
-402 FLDKILK
+402 FLDSILK
-409 EYVKLVRD
+409 EYVKKVRD
-417 NSKDMIKELE
+417 NSQDMIKELE
-427 TAIKKES
+427 TSIKKES
-434 TEVKENENTFALLEN
+434 TEVKESENTFSLLES
-449 QLQDAKDELKA
+449 QLSDAKDELKA

-475 TVEII
+475 TASII
-480 EETYAEIEDDLI
+480 EETYAEIEDELI
-492 NRIKGLQNQINL
+492 NRIKGLQNQMNL
-504 SVDKRNDIIRVNR
+504 SVDKRNDIIRINR

-524 IFDNILIK
+524 IFNDILNK

-541 LLIDKIIVFED
+541 LIIDKIIVFED

-558 KADIDNLLKV
+558 KADIDNLLKI
-568 GVVTTFYYQQIEGR
+568 GVVTTFYYQQVEGR
-582 EELLEVAEESTYT
+582 EQLLSVAEETKGNVT
-595 TEGSAVNFNH
+595 SAITDIGTDNFAHMEMNELEMIASDKKAGKETIVNFNQ
-605 DSKVISKKMES
+605 DSKVIVKHKES
-616 PDTRNNS
+616 PDTRNNL
-623 TKSGINDLLTT
+623 TKLCVDDLLTT
-634 IVPLKTRNQ
+634 TVPLKTRNK

-657 PLEIFTDKDGEI
+657 PMEIYTDMDGQI
-669 ILKKYS
+669 VLKKYS
-675 PIGELGAFAQQYVEA
+675 PMADVSEFAVEYA
-690 AAQIIGHAICVSDR
+690 ESIAQNTGMTIAITDR
-704 DQIIAVAGAP
+704 D
-714 KKDFIGKVLHKEL
+714 
-727 EEAIND
+727 
-733 REAILA
+733 
-739 RKGEKK
+739 
-745 YIRILSNSDEEY
+745 
-757 YGEIVQT
+757 
-764 ILCEGDAIGAV
+764 C
-775 IILSRTESEALGEAE
+775 
-790 QKAAVIAANFLGKQ
+790 VIAAAGTQKKNVQGKHITKELNDIMDKRQSVVACASENDYVKAVTDYDCESEVISPIICAGDVLGMVIMFGNDKKQKLGESEKRIVKVAADFLGRH
-804 MEG
+804 MDN

>member
-1 MLYFRQ
+1 
-7 ALPLAFF
+7 
-14 TPITYNVIIIKERKI
+14 
-29 NNMDK
+29 MDK

-42 QKIAGYCRISVDEEL
+42 QEIAGYCRISVDEEL

-103 QKLRKKLMNG
+103 QKLRKKLMNSH
-113 DISVLIVKDFS
+113 ISVLIVKDFS

-394 TSHHIRVD
+394 SSHHIRVD
-402 FLDKILK
+402 FLDSILK
-409 EYVKLVRD
+409 EYVKKVRD
-417 NSKDMIKELE
+417 NSQDMIKELE
-427 TAIKKES
+427 TSIKKES
-434 TEVKENENTFALLEN
+434 TEVKESENTFSLLES
-449 QLQDAKDELKA
+449 QLSDAKDELKA

-475 TVEII
+475 TASII
-480 EETYAEIEDDLI
+480 EETYAEIEDELI
-492 NRIKGLQNQINL
+492 NRIKGLQNQMNL
-504 SVDKRNDIIRVNR
+504 SVDKRNDIIRINR

-524 IFDNILIK
+524 IFNDILNK

-541 LLIDKIIVFED
+541 LIIDKIIVFED

-558 KADIDNLLKV
+558 KADIDNLLKI
-568 GVVTTFYYQQIEGR
+568 GVVTTFYYQQVEGR
-582 EELLEVAEESTYT
+582 EQLLSVAEETK
-595 TEGSAVNFNH
+595 GNVASAITDIGTDNFAHMEMNELEMIASDKKAGKETIVNFNQ
-605 DSKVISKKMES
+605 DSKVIVKHKES
-616 PDTRNNS
+616 PDTRNNL
-623 TKSGINDLLTT
+623 TKLCVDDLLTT
-634 IVPLKTRNQ
+634 TVPLKTRNK

-657 PLEIFTDKDGEI
+657 PMEIYTDMDGQI
-669 ILKKYS
+669 VLKKYS
-675 PIGELGAFAQQYVEA
+675 PMADVSEFAVEYA
-690 AAQIIGHAICVSDR
+690 ESIAQNTGMTIAITDR
-704 DQIIAVAGAP
+704 D
-714 KKDFIGKVLHKEL
+714 
-727 EEAIND
+727 
-733 REAILA
+733 
-739 RKGEKK
+739 
-745 YIRILSNSDEEY
+745 
-757 YGEIVQT
+757 
-764 ILCEGDAIGAV
+764 C
-775 IILSRTESEALGEAE
+775 
-790 QKAAVIAANFLGKQ
+790 VIAAAGTQKKNVQGKHITKELNDIMDKRQSVVASASENDYVKAVIDYDCESEVISPIICAGDVLGMVIMFGNDKKQKLGESEKRIVKVAADFLGRH
-804 MEG
+804 MDN

>member
-1 MLYFRQ
+1 ME
-7 ALPLAFF
+7 
-14 TPITYNVIIIKERKI
+14 KH
-29 NNMDK
+29 
-34 NTNDLTLC
+34 TNDLTLT
-42 QKIAGYCRISVDEEL
+42 QEIAGYCRISVDEEL

-315 FVFENHHEAIVD
+315 FIFENHHEAIVD

-524 IFDNILIK
+524 IFDDILIK

-582 EELLEVAEESTYT
+582 EELLKVAEESTYT
-595 TEGSAVNFNH
+595 TEGSAVNFNQ
-605 DSKVISKKMES
+605 DSKVISNKKES

-634 IVPLKTRNQ
+634 TVPLKTRNK

-690 AAQIIGHAICVSDR
+690 AAQIIGHAVCVSDR

-775 IILSRTESEALGEAE
+775 IILSRTESEVLGEAE

>member
-1 MLYFRQ
+1 ME
-7 ALPLAFF
+7 
-14 TPITYNVIIIKERKI
+14 KH
-29 NNMDK
+29 
-34 NTNDLTLC
+34 TNDLTLT
-42 QKIAGYCRISVDEEL
+42 QEIAGYCRISVDEEL

-103 QKLRKKLMNG
+103 QMLRKKLMNG

-221 EVIRKVFELYNDG
+221 EVICKVFELYNDG

-315 FVFENHHEAIVD
+315 FVFENHHKAIID
-327 YKTWAYTQEQ
+327 YKTWVYTQEQ

-358 FMFCGDCGSPMFS
+358 FLFCGDCGSPMFS

-394 TSHHIRVD
+394 SSHHIRVD
-402 FLDKILK
+402 FLDSILK
-409 EYVKLVRD
+409 EYVKKVRD
-417 NSKDMIKELE
+417 NSQDMIKELE
-427 TAIKKES
+427 TSIKKES
-434 TEVKENENTFALLEN
+434 TEVKESENTFSLLEN
-449 QLQDAKDELKA
+449 QLSDAKDELKA

-475 TVEII
+475 TASII
-480 EETYAEIEDDLI
+480 EETYVEIEDELI
-492 NRIKGLQNQINL
+492 HRIKGLQNQINL
-504 SVDKRNDIIRVNR
+504 SVDKRNDIIRINR

-524 IFDNILIK
+524 IFNDILNK

-541 LLIDKIIVFED
+541 LIIDKIIVFED

-568 GVVTTFYYQQIEGR
+568 GVVTTFYYQQVEGR
-582 EELLEVAEESTYT
+582 EQLLSVAEETNYGTS
-595 TEGSAVNFNH
+595 VNFNH
-605 DSKVISKKMES
+605 DSKVISNKKES
-616 PDTRNNS
+616 LDTHNNL
-623 TKSGINDLLTT
+623 TKSGISELLTT
-634 IVPLKTRNQ
+634 TVPLKTRNK

-669 ILKKYS
+669 VLKKYS
-675 PIGELGAFAQQYVEA
+675 PIGEMGYFAQQYAET
-690 AAQIIGHAICVSDR
+690 AAQSLGCGVCVCDR
-704 DQIIAVAGAP
+704 DQIIAVAGLP
-714 KKDFIGKVLHKEL
+714 KKDMLGKSLHKEL
-727 EEAIND
+727 ENAIQS
-733 REAILA
+733 RKAICA
-739 RKGEKK
+739 RKGDKQFVS
-745 YIRILSNSDEEY
+745 ILNQGDSEY
-757 YGEIVQT
+757 DMQIIQT
-764 ILCEGDAIGAV
+764 IIAEGDAIGAV
-775 IILSRTESEALGEAE
+775 ILLTREEDKTIGETEK
-790 QKAAVIAANFLGKQ
+790 KAAMIAAGFLGRQ

>member
-1 MLYFRQ
+1 ME
-7 ALPLAFF
+7 
-14 TPITYNVIIIKERKI
+14 KH
-29 NNMDK
+29 
-34 NTNDLTLC
+34 TNDLTLT
-42 QKIAGYCRISVDEEL
+42 QEIAGYCRISVDEEL

-103 QKLRKKLMNG
+103 QQLRRKLMSG
-113 DISVLIVKDFS
+113 EISVLIVKDFS

-211 QEISVVPDEA
+211 QEISVVPDEV

-301 KIHGVDTKVDESEH
+301 KIHGADTKVDESEH
-315 FVFENHHEAIVD
+315 FVFENHHEAIID
-327 YKTWAYTQEQ
+327 YKTWAYTQDQ

-343 THYRGVKKYDNVYSG
+343 THYRGVKKYDNIYSG
-358 FMFCGDCGSPMFS
+358 FLFCGDCGSPMFS

-394 TSHHIRVD
+394 SSHHIRVD
-402 FLDKILK
+402 FLDSILK
-409 EYVKLVRD
+409 EYVKKVRD
-417 NSKDMIKELE
+417 NSQDMIKELE
-427 TAIKKES
+427 TSIKKES
-434 TEVKENENTFALLEN
+434 TEVKESENTFSLLEN
-449 QLQDAKDELKA
+449 QLSDAKDELKA

-475 TVEII
+475 TALII
-480 EETYAEIEDDLI
+480 EETYAEIEDELI
-492 NRIKGLQNQINL
+492 NRIKGLQNQMNL
-504 SVDKRNDIIRVNR
+504 SVDKRNDIIRINR

-524 IFDNILIK
+524 IFNDILNK
-532 KNLDKKDLE
+532 KNLDKKDLK
-541 LLIDKIIVFED
+541 LIIDKIIVFED

-568 GVVTTFYYQQIEGR
+568 GVVTTFYYQQVEGR
-582 EELLEVAEESTYT
+582 EQLLSVAEEMNGNRT
-595 TEGSAVNFNH
+595 G
-605 DSKVISKKMES
+605 
-616 PDTRNNS
+616 
-623 TKSGINDLLTT
+623 T
-634 IVPLKTRNQ
+634 ITD
-643 PERLFTVNVISSGD
+643 IG
-657 PLEIFTDKDGEI
+657 TDKC
-669 ILKKYS
+669 
-675 PIGELGAFAQQYVEA
+675 A
-690 AAQIIGHAICVSDR
+690 H
-704 DQIIAVAGAP
+704 
-714 KKDFIGKVLHKEL
+714 
-727 EEAIND
+727 
-733 REAILA
+733 
-739 RKGEKK
+739 
-745 YIRILSNSDEEY
+745 
-757 YGEIVQT
+757 
-764 ILCEGDAIGAV
+764 
-775 IILSRTESEALGEAE
+775 
-790 QKAAVIAANFLGKQ
+790 
-804 MEG
+804 

>member
-1 MLYFRQ
+1 MEKHTTDL
-7 ALPLAFF
+7 AL
-14 TPITYNVIIIKERKI
+14 NQE
-29 NNMDK
+29 
-34 NTNDLTLC
+34 
-42 QKIAGYCRISVDEEL
+42 IAGYCRISVDEEL

-69 IIEEFVKAKFPKCK
+69 IIEEFMKAKFPKCK
-83 LSIYEDRDR
+83 LTIYEDRDR
-92 SGYTFEQREGY
+92 SGYTFEQREQY
-103 QKLRKKLMNG
+103 QQLRKRLMNG
-113 DISVLIVKDFS
+113 EISILIVKDFS

-178 TSKKVRNVIS
+178 TSKKVRSVIS

-211 QEISVVPDEA
+211 QEISVVEDEA
-221 EVIRKVFELYNDG
+221 EVIRKVFELYNEG

-254 KEIQRAEERG
+254 KEVQRAEERG

-275 SIVTIQGILS
+275 SIITIQGILS

-301 KIHGVDTKVDESEH
+301 KIHGIDTKVDESEH

-327 YKTWAYTQEQ
+327 YKTFAYTKEQ

-343 THYRGVKKYDNVYSG
+343 THYRGVKKYENVYSG
-358 FMFCGDCGSPMFS
+358 FMFCGDCGAPMFS

-417 NSKDMIKELE
+417 NSSDMIKELE

-434 TEVKENENTFALLEN
+434 TEVKENENTFAILEN
-449 QLQDAKDELKA
+449 QLADAKNELKA

-475 TVEII
+475 TVDII
-480 EETYAEIEDDLI
+480 EETYAEIEEELV

-524 IFDNILIK
+524 IFNDI
-532 KNLDKKDLE
+532 LDKKSLDKRDLE
-541 LLIDKIIVFED
+541 LIIDKIIIYED

-568 GVVTTFYYQQIEGR
+568 GVVTTFYYEEVEGR
-582 EELLEVAEESTYT
+582 EELLKVAENSEYNV
-595 TEGSAVNFNH
+595 VNFKY
-605 DSKVISKKMES
+605 DSKVIEKYLI
-616 PDTRNNS
+616 
-623 TKSGINDLLTT
+623 TKFD
-634 IVPLKTRNQ
+634 LKTRNKGK
-643 PERLFTVNVISSGD
+643 RLFTVNIISSGD
-657 PLEIFTDKDGEI
+657 PLEIYTDKEGSI

-675 PIGELGAFAQQYVEA
+675 HMGELEQFAGEY
-690 AAQIIGHAICVSDR
+690 AQALSRTSGHAVLICDR
-704 DQIIAVAGAP
+704 DQIIAISGTGREYLGKDIS
-714 KKDFIGKVLHKEL
+714 KKL
-727 EEAIND
+727 EKAIND
-733 REAILA
+733 RETIFADSS
-739 RKGEKK
+739 EKN
-745 YIRILSNSDEEY
+745 YAPVTDEDKKEFIQECVCPIITN
-757 YGEIVQT
+757 GDIV
-764 ILCEGDAIGAV
+764 GAV
-775 IILSRTESEALGEAE
+775 MIMRKEDKPLMTQTELKMAQCAGEFIGRHLE
-790 QKAAVIAANFLGKQ
+790 
-804 MEG
+804 E

>member
-1 MLYFRQ
+1 
-7 ALPLAFF
+7 
-14 TPITYNVIIIKERKI
+14 
-29 NNMDK
+29 MDK

-42 QKIAGYCRISVDEEL
+42 QEIAGYCRISVDEEL

-103 QKLRKKLMNG
+103 QKLRKKLMNSH
-113 DISVLIVKDFS
+113 ISVLIVKDFS

-394 TSHHIRVD
+394 SSHHIRVD
-402 FLDKILK
+402 FLDSILK
-409 EYVKLVRD
+409 EYVKKVRD
-417 NSKDMIKELE
+417 NSQDMIKELE
-427 TAIKKES
+427 TSIKKES
-434 TEVKENENTFALLEN
+434 TEVKESENTFSLLES
-449 QLQDAKDELKA
+449 QLSDAKDELKA

-475 TVEII
+475 TASII
-480 EETYAEIEDDLI
+480 EETYAEIEDELI
-492 NRIKGLQNQINL
+492 NRIKGLQNQMNL
-504 SVDKRNDIIRVNR
+504 SVDKRNDIIRINR

-524 IFDNILIK
+524 IFNDILNK

-541 LLIDKIIVFED
+541 LIIDKIIVFED

-558 KADIDNLLKV
+558 KADIDNLLKI
-568 GVVTTFYYQQIEGR
+568 GVVTTFYYQQVEGR
-582 EELLEVAEESTYT
+582 EQLLSVAEETK
-595 TEGSAVNFNH
+595 GNVASAITDIGTDDFAHMEMNELEMIASDKKAGKETIVNFNQ
-605 DSKVISKKMES
+605 DSKVIVKHKES
-616 PDTRNNS
+616 PDTRNNL
-623 TKSGINDLLTT
+623 TKLCVDDLLTT
-634 IVPLKTRNQ
+634 TVPLKTRNK

-657 PLEIFTDKDGEI
+657 PMEIYTDMDGQI
-669 ILKKYS
+669 VLKKYS
-675 PIGELGAFAQQYVEA
+675 PMADVSEFAVEYA
-690 AAQIIGHAICVSDR
+690 ESIAQNTGMTIAITDR
-704 DQIIAVAGAP
+704 D
-714 KKDFIGKVLHKEL
+714 
-727 EEAIND
+727 
-733 REAILA
+733 
-739 RKGEKK
+739 
-745 YIRILSNSDEEY
+745 
-757 YGEIVQT
+757 
-764 ILCEGDAIGAV
+764 C
-775 IILSRTESEALGEAE
+775 
-790 QKAAVIAANFLGKQ
+790 VIAAAGTQKKNVQGKHITKELNDIMDKRQSVVASASENDYVKAVTDYDCESEVISPIICAGDVLGMVIMFGNDKKQKLGESEKRIVKVAADFLGRH
-804 MEG
+804 MDN

>member
-1 MLYFRQ
+1 
-7 ALPLAFF
+7 
-14 TPITYNVIIIKERKI
+14 
-29 NNMDK
+29 MDK
-34 NTNDLTLC
+34 NTNDLSL
-42 QKIAGYCRISVDEEL
+42 KVEVAGYCRISVDEEL

-69 IIEEFVKAKFPKCK
+69 IINDFVKAKFPNCS
-83 LSIYEDRDR
+83 LTIYEDRDR
-92 SGYTFEQREGY
+92 SGYTFEQREQY
-103 QKLRKKLMNG
+103 QKLRKRLMKG
-113 DISVLIVKDFS
+113 EISILIVKDFS

-147 ISIGDAIDYPT
+147 ISIGDVIDYPT

-178 TSKKVRNVIS
+178 TSKKVRSVIS

-211 QEISVVPDEA
+211 QEISIVPDEA

-246 KKIPTPRM
+246 QKIPTPRM

-264 DECKLKAKPEW
+264 DDCKLKSKPEW

-315 FVFENHHEAIVD
+315 FVFENHHEPIID

-371 MSRSDIAPAYTCGT
+371 MSRGDIAPAYTCGT

-402 FLDKILK
+402 FLDKVLK

-417 NSKDMIKELE
+417 NSTDMIKELE
-427 TAIKKES
+427 AALKKES
-434 TEVKENENTFALLEN
+434 TEVKETENTYALLEN
-449 QLQDAKDELKA
+449 QLTDAKDELKA

-468 IAKADED
+468 IAKADDD
-475 TVEII
+475 TVDII
-480 EETYAEIEDDLI
+480 EETYAEIEEELV
-492 NRIKGLQNQINL
+492 NRIKGIQNQINL
-504 SVDKRNDIIRVNR
+504 NVDKRNDVIRINR
-517 LAKTAID
+517 LARTAID
-524 IFDNILIK
+524 IFDEILDK
-532 KNLDKKDLE
+532 KNLDKRDLE
-541 LLIDKIIVFED
+541 LLIDKIIIYED
-552 RIHVKL
+552 RILIKL
-558 KADIDNLLKV
+558 KADIDNLLKIKA
-568 GVVTTFYYQQIEGR
+568 VTAFYYEQAEGR
-582 EELLEVAEESTYT
+582 EELLRVAEDAEYKI
-595 TEGSAVNFNH
+595 VNFKK
-605 DSKVISKKMES
+605 DSKVIEDYLAAKF
-616 PDTRNNS
+616 R
-623 TKSGINDLLTT
+623 
-634 IVPLKTRNQ
+634 LKTRNQ
-643 PERLFTVNVISSGD
+643 PERLFAVNVISSGD
-657 PLEIFTDKDGEI
+657 PLEIFTDREGEI

-675 PIGELGAFAQQYVEA
+675 PIGELSLFSQQYA
-690 AAQIIGHAICVSDR
+690 DSLAQTSGHIVCITDR
-704 DQIIAVAGAP
+704 DQIIAVSGGA
-714 KKDFIGKVLHKEL
+714 KKDYLGKEISPQLDN
-727 EEAIND
+727 AINE
-733 REAILA
+733 REFIVASKNENNFVKI
-739 RKGEKK
+739 
-745 YIRILSNSDEEY
+745 SDNMPNEY
-757 YGEIVQT
+757 PYET
-764 ILCEGDAIGAV
+764 ISPIICEGDAIGAV
-775 IILSRTESEALGEAE
+775 CLLGKDSQKKMGEVE
-790 QKAAVIAANFLGKQ
+790 QKLAASAAGFLGRQ
-804 MEG
+804 LEQ

>member
-1 MLYFRQ
+1 
-7 ALPLAFF
+7 
-14 TPITYNVIIIKERKI
+14 
-29 NNMDK
+29 MDK

-42 QKIAGYCRISVDEEL
+42 QEIAGYCRISVDEEL

-103 QKLRKKLMNG
+103 QKLRKKLMNSH
-113 DISVLIVKDFS
+113 IRVLIVKDFS

-394 TSHHIRVD
+394 SSHHIRVD
-402 FLDKILK
+402 FLDSILK
-409 EYVKLVRD
+409 EYVKKVRD
-417 NSKDMIKELE
+417 NSQDMIKELE
-427 TAIKKES
+427 TSIKKES
-434 TEVKENENTFALLEN
+434 TEVKESENTFSLLES
-449 QLQDAKDELKA
+449 QLSDAKDELKA

-475 TVEII
+475 TATII
-480 EETYAEIEDDLI
+480 EETYAEIEDELI
-492 NRIKGLQNQINL
+492 NRIKGLQNQMNL
-504 SVDKRNDIIRVNR
+504 SVDKRNDIIRINR

-524 IFDNILIK
+524 IFNDILNK

-541 LLIDKIIVFED
+541 LIIDKIIVFED

-558 KADIDNLLKV
+558 KADIDNLLKI
-568 GVVTTFYYQQIEGR
+568 GVVTTFYYQQVEGR
-582 EELLEVAEESTYT
+582 EQLLSVAEETK
-595 TEGSAVNFNH
+595 GNVASAITDIGTDNFAHMEMNELEMIASDKKAGKETIVNFNQV
-605 DSKVISKKMES
+605 SEVIVKHKDS
-616 PDTRNNS
+616 PDTRNNL
-623 TKSGINDLLTT
+623 TKLCVDDLLTT
-634 IVPLKTRNQ
+634 TVPLKTRNK

-657 PLEIFTDKDGEI
+657 PMEIYTDMDGQI
-669 ILKKYS
+669 VLKKYS
-675 PIGELGAFAQQYVEA
+675 PMADVSEFAVEYA
-690 AAQIIGHAICVSDR
+690 ESIAQNTGMTIAITDR
-704 DQIIAVAGAP
+704 D
-714 KKDFIGKVLHKEL
+714 
-727 EEAIND
+727 
-733 REAILA
+733 
-739 RKGEKK
+739 
-745 YIRILSNSDEEY
+745 
-757 YGEIVQT
+757 
-764 ILCEGDAIGAV
+764 C
-775 IILSRTESEALGEAE
+775 
-790 QKAAVIAANFLGKQ
+790 VIAAAGTQKKNVQGKHITKELNDIMDKRQSVVACASENDYVKAVTDYDCESEVISPIICAGDVLGMVIMFGNDKKQKLGESEKRIVKVAADFLGRH
-804 MEG
+804 MDN

>member
-1 MLYFRQ
+1 
-7 ALPLAFF
+7 
-14 TPITYNVIIIKERKI
+14 
-29 NNMDK
+29 MDK

-42 QKIAGYCRISVDEEL
+42 QEIAGYCRISVDEEL

-103 QKLRKKLMNG
+103 QKLRKKLMNSH
-113 DISVLIVKDFS
+113 ISVLIVKDFS

-394 TSHHIRVD
+394 SSHHIRVD
-402 FLDKILK
+402 FLDSILK
-409 EYVKLVRD
+409 EYVKKVRD
-417 NSKDMIKELE
+417 NSQDMIKELE
-427 TAIKKES
+427 TSIKKES
-434 TEVKENENTFALLEN
+434 TEVKESENTFSLLES
-449 QLQDAKDELKA
+449 QLSDAKDELKA

-475 TVEII
+475 TASII
-480 EETYAEIEDDLI
+480 EETYAEIEDELI
-492 NRIKGLQNQINL
+492 NRIKGLQNQMNL
-504 SVDKRNDIIRVNR
+504 SVDKRNDIIRINR

-524 IFDNILIK
+524 IFNDILNK

-541 LLIDKIIVFED
+541 LIIDKIIVFED

-558 KADIDNLLKV
+558 KADIDNLLKI
-568 GVVTTFYYQQIEGR
+568 GVVTTFYYQQVEGR
-582 EELLEVAEESTYT
+582 EQLLSVAEETK
-595 TEGSAVNFNH
+595 GNVASAITDIGTDNFAHMEMNELEMIASDKKAGKETIVNFNQ
-605 DSKVISKKMES
+605 DSKVIVKHKES
-616 PDTRNNS
+616 PDTRNNL
-623 TKSGINDLLTT
+623 TKLCVDDLLTT
-634 IVPLKTRNQ
+634 TVPLKTRNQ

-657 PLEIFTDKDGEI
+657 PMEIYTDMDGQI
-669 ILKKYS
+669 VLKKYS
-675 PIGELGAFAQQYVEA
+675 PMADVSEFAVEYA
-690 AAQIIGHAICVSDR
+690 ESIAQNTGMTIAITDR
-704 DQIIAVAGAP
+704 D
-714 KKDFIGKVLHKEL
+714 
-727 EEAIND
+727 
-733 REAILA
+733 
-739 RKGEKK
+739 
-745 YIRILSNSDEEY
+745 
-757 YGEIVQT
+757 
-764 ILCEGDAIGAV
+764 C
-775 IILSRTESEALGEAE
+775 
-790 QKAAVIAANFLGKQ
+790 VIAAAGTQKKNVQGKHITKELNDIMDKRQSVVASASENDYVKAVTDYDCESEVISPIICAGDVLGMVIMFGNDKKQKLGESEKRIVKVAADFLGRH
-804 MEG
+804 MDN